1 MTRWFLYFLFC
12 IVLTYFIN
20 FSHSAKK
27 TSFLCSHLIE
37 IFVPLQKVLT
47 LDYKN
52 KNYFLFCI
60 VLT

>member
-1 MTRWFLYFLFC
+1 MVFILFILYC
-12 IVLTYFIN
+12 
-20 FSHSAKK
+20 A
-27 TSFLCSHLIE
+27 HLI
-37 IFVPLQKVLT
+37 VPLQKVLT